1 MGNYAGN
8 FRAAYFN
15 GMPLS
20 LAEDPFDPE
29 TDANKPPR
37 VRGTFAMRLAP
48 FYGQGETPPL
58 VSSLFYDGKGH
69 TPLRPPRCSR
79 SPVPIRSPAAPRAIR
94 TG

>member
-20 LAEDPFDPE
+20 LAEDPFNPE

-37 VRGTFAMRLAP
+37 VRGTFAIRSAHS
-48 FYGQGETPPL
+48 YGHGDAPPL
-58 VSSLFYDGKGH
+58 VSG
-69 TPLRPPRCSR
+69 R
-79 SPVPIRSPAAPRAIR
+79 V
-94 TG
+94 